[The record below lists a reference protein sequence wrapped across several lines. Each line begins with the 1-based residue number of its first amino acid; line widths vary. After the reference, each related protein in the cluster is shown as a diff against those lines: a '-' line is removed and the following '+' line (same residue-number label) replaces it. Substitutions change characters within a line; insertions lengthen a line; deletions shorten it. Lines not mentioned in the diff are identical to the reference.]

1 MSINDMT
8 QEEALHTLNNLI
20 ERIKHAAIVA
30 DVPDDVEIFSD
41 KEDGQGNITRNL
53 ITGSNREFFIH
64 GMKAI
69 ISLLA
74 GEGNITSETYEV
86 CQPSE

>member
-8 QEEALHTLNNLI
+8 EEEALHTLDNLI
-20 ERIKHAAIVA
+20 ERIKHAAMVA
-30 DVPDDVEIFSD
+30 DVPDNVEIFSD
-41 KEDGQGNITRNL
+41 TEDAQGNVIRNA
-53 ITGSNREFFIH
+53 ITGTNREFFIH

-74 GEGNITSETYEV
+74 GEGNITTETYEV

>member
-1 MSINDMT
+1 MSINDMS
-8 QEEALHTLNNLI
+8 QEEALNTLNNLI
-20 ERIKHAAIVA
+20 ERIQHAAIVA
-30 DVPDDVEIFSD
+30 DVPDSVEIFSD
-41 KEDGQGNITRNL
+41 AEDDEGNVVRTPVVG
-53 ITGSNREFFIH
+53 TNREFFIH

-74 GEGNITSETYEV
+74 GEGNITSEFSEV

>member
-1 MSINDMT
+1 MT

>member
-1 MSINDMT
+1 MSINDMS

-20 ERIKHAAIVA
+20 ERIQYAAIVA
-30 DVPDDVEIFSD
+30 DVPDNVEIFSD
-41 KEDGQGNITRNL
+41 TDDGEGNVIRTA
-53 ITGSNREFFIH
+53 ITGTNREFFIH

-74 GEGNITSETYEV
+74 GEGNITSEFSEV

>member
-1 MSINDMT
+1 MSINDMS

-20 ERIKHAAIVA
+20 ERIQHAAIVA
-30 DVPDDVEIFSD
+30 DVPSDVEIFSD
-41 KEDGQGNITRNL
+41 TEDDEGNVIRTP
-53 ITGSNREFFIH
+53 ITGTNREFFIH

-74 GEGNITSETYEV
+74 GEGNITSESSEV

>member
-1 MSINDMT
+1 MT

-41 KEDGQGNITRNL
+41 KEDGQGNVIRNA
-53 ITGSNREFFIH
+53 ITGTNREFFIH